1 MDGTLTRRD
10 SYWARA
16 TLLSL
21 SRRRL
26 LGAAAATAGA
36 GALVACSTNRGGA
49 AGTRRSGTAQAQPKR
64 GGQINAVQSNDPVNF
79 DTSTKLVDAARA
91 LSASNEPLMSFKF
104 GPSVPY
110 QDLVI
115 QPALAEKWE
124 NPDPQT
130 YTFHLR
136 NGVKWQDVAP
146 VNGRDYNSADVKWTY
161 EYLARLDPFNKLPP
175 APAASMLT
183 GVDRIDAPDVSTVV
197 VHFKEPFAPFQSYAA
212 SEWMPIL
219 AHEIFD
225 ADGNLIK
232 RGAGTGAFVFDQS
245 QWQKGTRMTYPR
257 NPSYWHTGLP
267 YVDALNLLIVRDQPT
282 MNAAFQARQID
293 ILDYSGLDQRTVDAM
308 KKAMPD
314 ITVHQYLD
322 GNDPYYI
329 YLNVSKP
336 PLNDDRIRK
345 AISLGI
351 DRDNLI
357 QTLFN
362 GQGQWALAGGTP
374 SMFTQD
380 EVKQILKYDPAQA
393 KQLVSAAGYPNGIDV
408 EFMYNA
414 AYGDTFK
421 TKAELLQ
428 SQLKRSGINLTLL
441 PLLNGEDAQRR
452 RNGNYQFNI
461 TPRGQGVPQDIDSYI
476 YGMFDPHSADN
487 YGKVNDPEL
496 NPLLEQQR
504 QELDPKKRLEIIK
517 QAVRRINEMAWGLCL
532 FYGPG
537 FSLTQSRLQNY
548 APNVAYPYGWL
559 VTDSWVQ
566 Q

>member
-1 MDGTLTRRD
+1 MGPE
-10 SYWARA
+10 SYWSRAPGARLA
-16 TLLSL
+16 
-21 SRRRL
+21 RRRL
-26 LGAAAATAGA
+26 LGTTAAIAGV
-36 GALVACSTNRGGA
+36 GALAACSTNRGT
-49 AGTRRSGTAQAQPKR
+49 AGTPGSPTTQAQPKR
-64 GGQINAVQSNDPVNF
+64 GGRISAGQSNDPASF

-91 LSASNEPLMSFKF
+91 LSASNEPVMSFKF
-104 GPSVPY
+104 GPSVKY

-115 QPALAEKWE
+115 QPELAEKWE

-136 NGVKWQDVAP
+136 SGVKWQNVAP
-146 VNGRDYNSADVKWTY
+146 VNGRDFSSADVKWTY
-161 EYLARLDPFNKLPP
+161 EYMARLGPFTKLPP
-175 APAASMLT
+175 APAAAMLT
-183 GVDRIDAPDVSTVV
+183 GVDRIDAPDASTVT
-197 VHFKEPFAPFQSYAA
+197 VHFSQPFAPFQSYAA

-219 AHEIFD
+219 AHEIYD
-225 ADGNLIK
+225 ADGDFSK

-257 NPSYWHTGLP
+257 NPTYWHAGLP
-267 YVDALNLLIVRDQPT
+267 YVDALDLLIVRDQPT

-293 ILDYSGLDQRTVDAM
+293 ILDYSGLDQRTVEAM

-314 ITVHQYLD
+314 ITVYQYLD
-322 GNDPYYI
+322 GNDPYYL
-329 YLNVSKP
+329 YFNVSKP

-362 GQGQWALAGGTP
+362 GQGQWALAGATP
-374 SMFTQD
+374 TMFTQD
-380 EVKQILKYDPAQA
+380 EVKQILKYDPQQA
-393 KQLVSAAGYPNGIDV
+393 KQLLAAAGYANGIDI

-414 AYGDTFK
+414 AYGDTFN
-421 TKAELLQ
+421 TKAQLLQ
-428 SQLKRSGINLTLL
+428 SQLKKVGINLNLL

-461 TPRGQGVPQDIDSYI
+461 TPRGQGVPQDIDSYL
-476 YGMFDPHSADN
+476 YGMFDPKSADN
-487 YGKVNDPEL
+487 YEKINDPQL
-496 NPLLEQQR
+496 TPLLEQQR
-504 QELDPKKRLEIIK
+504 QELDPNKRLTIIK
-517 QAVRRINEMAWGLCL
+517 QAVQRINEMAWSLCL

-537 FSLTQSRLQNY
+537 FSLYQAKLKNY
-548 APNVAYPYGWL
+548 APNVAYPYGWM